1 MYYPV
6 GIFFCDRPSLTPSDK
21 KFGRGAEI
29 ALAYFRGAEGA
40 EGAKGVKRGKRG
52 KKGQKGQKGAEG
64 EISKIP

>member
-21 KFGRGAEI
+21 KLGRGAKVTLLRFEKV
-29 ALAYFRGAEGA
+29 
-40 EGAKGVKRGKRG
+40 KGC
-52 KKGQKGQKGAEG
+52 KKGQKGKL